1 MDMKGKPRSRGVLQ
15 EEEKDGAEVRGEVGM
30 HPWGIQAC
38 PTVCIFFGERGIIQ
52 ISNFGKSNG

>member
-30 HPWGIQAC
+30 HPWGIQVC
-38 PTVCIFFGERGIIQ
+38 PTVCVVSRASGLPA
-52 ISNFGKSNG
+52 